1 MPETTRA
8 WYLTPEEKAFAV
20 KRMQLEGRK
29 GREPYSLAKF
39 KKIFSSW
46 HIYLLS
52 LLYITFNN
60 GGSGAAPV
68 FAQYLKRSKHPK
80 YEVWQINVYPTTM
93 YAVAVVTTLAYAWS
107 SDTFLRGARWPPM
120 IFGACMN
127 IITCASLAYW
137 DIPVHWK
144 WACYI
149 LAGCGSGLSGLI
161 FAWAHEICADD
172 NEERALVTATINEL
186 AYVCQAWLPLIIWQQ
201 VDAPKYHK
209 GFIGGATISAI
220 LIPTA
225 FLIRFLHKRELRQ
238 KKLTTSDDES

>member
-1 MPETTRA
+1 
-8 WYLTPEEKAFAV
+8 
-20 KRMQLEGRK
+20 
-29 GREPYSLAKF
+29 
-39 KKIFSSW
+39 
-46 HIYLLS
+46 
-52 LLYITFNN
+52 
-60 GGSGAAPV
+60 
-68 FAQYLKRSKHPK
+68 
-80 YEVWQINVYPTTM
+80 
-93 YAVAVVTTLAYAWS
+93 
-107 SDTFLRGARWPPM
+107 M

-201 VDAPKYHK
+201 VDAPRYHK

-225 FLIRFLHKRELRQ
+225 FLIRFLHKREVRQ
-238 KKLTTSDDES
+238 KKLASSDDES